1 MDLAKAL
8 VYSLIYSLF
17 TLMACRID
25 GGQTHCR
32 IGSSRYV

>member
-8 VYSLIYSLF
+8 LIYSLF

-32 IGSSRYV
+32 IG